1 MSPTGKIMDFRLLVF
16 FSCTCLVL
24 NTMAFMTITP
34 VLPILFNEWNLTET
48 EGGLLGGAF
57 FIGYVTSVP
66 ILVTLT
72 DRIIPKKNIYIFRFC
87 RGCVMFRF
95 RLLSA

>member
-1 MSPTGKIMDFRLLVF
+1 MSFRLLVF
-16 FSCTCLVL
+16 LSCTSLVL

-34 VLPILFNEWNLTET
+34 VLPILFTEWNLTET
-48 EGGLLGGAF
+48 EAGLLGGAF

-72 DRIIPKKNIYIFRFC
+72 DRIMPKKICVSDLLISPTICGLVLFS
-87 RGCVMFRF
+87 GC
-95 RLLSA
+95 